1 MKIVKLTAENFKRLV
16 AVEITPD
23 GNVVKITGRNGAGK
37 SSVLDSIVAALGGG
51 KEAPAM
57 PIRAGQDKSVVVV
70 ETDEYTITRTFTE
83 KGSYLKIANK
93 EGFEA
98 RSPQALLNKIVGAI
112 AFDPLAFIREKD
124 TRVQRELLLN
134 LVGLDLSAIDAEI
147 TQAKTEASL
156 VRRQLNAAKVS
167 LEQLPD
173 PGDAGNE
180 EATIDVSVLIEEL
193 TAARE
198 KNIAIK
204 KYIDAEAA
212 LIIKAQRL
220 RDQIKDLQAQ
230 LEATEDAIEA
240 NHEAATKLGD
250 AQDIEPIQ
258 RRIEEAKTHNVE
270 VEAHNQRVRNA
281 AVARER
287 RAATEAAAAKV
298 KEQLDALVEKAANLE
313 RQKVEALAKTTFP
326 VPGLSVDESGITFEG
341 IPLAQVNHAKQL
353 EIGMAIS
360 MRLNPTLRVMLVD
373 GNGLDSV
380 TLATIKKAAKDSDYQ
395 VWMEQ
400 MDESG
405 SVGIVIEDGHIKPK
419 EGVRHDSEDQE
430 VVREQGDDVGG
441 SPDRQEVEVANPDGA

>member
-1 MKIVKLTAENFKRLV
+1 M
-16 AVEITPD
+16 
-23 GNVVKITGRNGAGK
+23 
-37 SSVLDSIVAALGGG
+37 
-51 KEAPAM
+51 
-57 PIRAGQDKSVVVV
+57 
-70 ETDEYTITRTFTE
+70 
-83 KGSYLKIANK
+83 
-93 EGFEA
+93 
-98 RSPQALLNKIVGAI
+98 
-112 AFDPLAFIREKD
+112 
-124 TRVQRELLLN
+124 N
-134 LVGLDLSAIDAEI
+134 LVGLDLSVIDAEI

-180 EATIDVSVLIEEL
+180 EATIDVAALIEEL
-193 TAARE
+193 NATRE

-204 KYIDAEAA
+204 KSIDAEAA

-258 RRIEEAKTHNVE
+258 RRIEEAKTHNAE
-270 VEAHNQRVRNA
+270 IEAHNKRVRDA
-281 AVARER
+281 AIARER

-313 RQKVEALAKTTFP
+313 RQKVEALATTTFP

-353 EIGMAIS
+353 EIGMAVS

-380 TLATIKKAAKDSDYQ
+380 TLATIEKAAKDSDYQ

-419 EGVRHDSEDQE
+419 EGVSHVMDHQNDTVHS
-430 VVREQGDDVGG
+430 
-441 SPDRQEVEVANPDGA
+441 SPVADCEVA